1 MLTTQ
6 YEPFVM
12 KECETI
18 FEMNSRFTSITN
30 ELRFLGESIHVSKKV
45 KKMLKVLPKYWESN
59 VDSITETKD
68 LMTLPM
74 DKLIGNFQTSDL
86 NKKQGTTTKEGKK
99 DKSIALKT
107 SSREVNE
114 EEAEM
119 AYVIKMFQ
127 RS

>member
-6 YEPFVM
+6 HKTFVM
-12 KECETI
+12 KEGETI

-86 NKKQGTTTKEGKK
+86 NKK
-99 DKSIALKT
+99 
-107 SSREVNE
+107 
-114 EEAEM
+114 
-119 AYVIKMFQ
+119 
-127 RS
+127 